1 MLDKSPYQLFAS
13 AAALSLALSQAALA
27 QTEAVPAAQAAA
39 IPPPPA
45 PLVSPPPAPAAPQ
58 VPAVTP
64 PLAAEAPA
72 TPAPVEAQAPAAPIT
87 AQTPAVPAAEAPAAP
102 AAAPSPA
109 EKAHAAHAAHAEAA
123 MKRME
128 ERQAEMLAKR
138 KQRYEELRKRAEA
151 AGLTLPETPPWEEA
165 GFTPPEMP
173 AMPEMPSMPEMP
185 AWPDQAGM
193 GGMSGMEGRGGPQGQ
208 DWQARRE
215 QAWQAMRDRA
225 AQRGVDMPEQAPWSL
240 LTPEEHRAHLEQ
252 MRQAATPEERAAL
265 RDQHWAEM
273 RERAAAKGT
282 NLPETPPWK
291 EAEQRREA
299 MKARWENYRKLIDQ
313 MSAEEREAAE
323 AIFGQMPQP
332 PEMPAM
338 PVMPEMGRDMMPNL
352 PYGGNFGAPAPRDYP
367 PVAPGYGGPD
377 FSGPGPGYGGGPGYG
392 AGPGYAA
399 PGYGGPGY
407 GGPGPGG
414 YDQPRPWSGA
424 NPGQMPA
431 PMMMPNSGYNRW

>member
-1 MLDKSPYQLFAS
+1 MLDKSSYQLFAS

-27 QTEAVPAAQAAA
+27 QTQAAPAAQAPA

-45 PLVSPPPAPAAPQ
+45 PLVADSSAPTAPQ
-58 VPAVTP
+58 VPAITP
-64 PLAAEAPA
+64 VATAAPQAPA
-72 TPAPVEAQAPAAPIT
+72 APVEAQAPAVPAAP
-87 AQTPAVPAAEAPAAP
+87 APAAEAPVAEAP
-102 AAAPSPA
+102 SAAPSPA
-109 EKAHAAHAAHAEAA
+109 EKARAAHAAHAEAA

-173 AMPEMPSMPEMP
+173 AMPEMP

-193 GGMSGMEGRGGPQGQ
+193 GGMSGMEGMGGPQGQ

-215 QAWQAMRDRA
+215 QAWQAMRERA
-225 AQRGVDMPEQAPWSL
+225 AQRGVDMPEQGPWNL
-240 LTPEEHRAHLEQ
+240 LSAEEHRAHLEQ
-252 MRQAATPEERAAL
+252 MRQATSPEERAAL
-265 RDQHWAEM
+265 RDQHWVEM
-273 RERAAAKGT
+273 RERAAAKGVT
-282 NLPETPPWK
+282 LPETPPWK

-299 MKARWENYRKLIDQ
+299 MKARWESYRQVIDQ

-323 AIFGQMPQP
+323 AIFGQIPQP

-338 PVMPEMGRDMMPNL
+338 PPMPEMGRDMMPNL
-352 PYGGNFGAPAPRDYP
+352 PYGGNFGVPAPRNYP

-377 FSGPGPGYGGGPGYG
+377 FSGPGYGGGPGYG
-392 AGPGYAA
+392 AGPGYAN

-424 NPGQMPA
+424 NPGQMPV

>member
-27 QTEAVPAAQAAA
+27 QTEALPATQAAA

-72 TPAPVEAQAPAAPIT
+72 TPAAPPAPVEALS
-87 AQTPAVPAAEAPAAP
+87 PAVPAAEAPAAP

-193 GGMSGMEGRGGPQGQ
+193 GGMSGMEGMGGPQGQ

-282 NLPETPPWK
+282 TLPETPPWK

-352 PYGGNFGAPAPRDYP
+352 PYGGNFGAPAPRGYP

-392 AGPGYAA
+392 AGPGFAN